1 MLHSPTS
8 LKSHWATIIVLLNL
22 SAQILLQFFQGIP
35 SVLQIKLFDFRSRP
49 RGFPQELQAGLYARV
64 IIKASYIDDL
74 PHFLPSMMLHQLS
87 KHYFQRDTVKRIFM
101 LLVAHVPLFFK
112 RPPSAALRGSAAA
125 RRSTHANR
133 APSGRAI
140 RSTHGVKSF

>member
-1 MLHSPTS
+1 MQCR
-8 LKSHWATIIVLLNL
+8 L
-22 SAQILLQFFQGIP
+22 SYASQPNIFKRPLGNHNRFAQPLGSNFLQFFQGIP
-35 SVLQIKLFDFRSRP
+35 SELQIKLFDFRSRP

-101 LLVAHVPLFFK
+101 LLFAHGPLFFNARGPLHCEVQQPLVGRLTPTGR
-112 RPPSAALRGSAAA
+112 RPGA
-125 RRSTHANR
+125 
-133 APSGRAI
+133 
-140 RSTHGVKSF
+140 HGVTH